1 MRLSTRPERDDDA
14 AVAVLHAVL
23 DSGVRFLDT
32 ADAYAHH
39 PKDIGH
45 NERLIAR
52 ALASWGGDRS
62 SVTIATKGGLT
73 RPGGKWV
80 PDGRARHLAA
90 ACEASLR
97 HLGVEKIALYQLHAP
112 DPKVPL
118 RTSVRALAK
127 LQRDG
132 LVERIGLCNVSVAQI
147 EEARGIVDI
156 ASVQVAM
163 HPFDDVAVRGGVV
176 EHCAAHGIELLAYRP
191 LGGEKAQAKLHRDP
205 VIASVA
211 ASTGLTLAQV
221 VLAWLRSFGVVPLP
235 GPTRIESAVA
245 SGSVVELAPHDLR
258 RLDERYPA
266 ADILRRPRAERRAPD
281 DAEGEVVI
289 LMGLPAAGKTT
300 RARAY
305 VDRGYVR
312 LNRDQMGGTL
322 SKVAREL
329 EAALQS
335 GARRCVLDNTYGA
348 RHKRNEV
355 IEIAW
360 RHGLPARC
368 EWLQTTL
375 EQARINA
382 VQRMLEVHGRLL
394 EPDEIAAASRD
405 DPNTFGPRVQI
416 DHRRNLE
423 PPVLDEGFVAIEPIA
438 FVPGPATATGRLL
451 FLDLDAVFGEALQPT
466 ERQRNALQQRAA
478 EGWIL
483 AGFVWRPALAE
494 GERSRVDVDAQHREL
509 AAELG
514 VPLRVYCCAHAGGP
528 PICWC
533 RPPMPGLVVSA
544 LRDADADPQRS
555 LLVGATST
563 LQRFAEA
570 CGIAHAS
577 IEELFGA

>member
-1 MRLSTRPERDDDA
+1 
-14 AVAVLHAVL
+14 V
-23 DSGVRFLDT
+23 
-32 ADAYAHH
+32 YAHH
-39 PKDIGH
+39 PRDIGH

-52 ALASWGGDRS
+52 ALASWAGDRT
-62 SVTIATKGGLT
+62 SVTVATKGGLT

-97 HLGVEKIALYQLHAP
+97 HLGVDKIALYQLHAP

-132 LVERIGLCNVSVAQI
+132 LVERVGLCNVSVAQI

-163 HPFDDVAVRGGVV
+163 NPFDDVAVRGGVV
-176 EHCAAHGIELLAYRP
+176 ELCAAHGIELLAHRP

-205 VIASVA
+205 VIADVA
-211 ASTGLTLAQV
+211 RRKGRTPAQV

-235 GPTRIESAVA
+235 GPTRIESAQA
-245 SGSVVELAPHDLR
+245 CGAIGELAPDDLR
-258 RLDERYPA
+258 VLDERYPA

-281 DAEGEVVI
+281 DADGEVVI
-289 LMGLPAAGKTT
+289 LMGLPAAGKSTQ
-300 RARAY
+300 ARAY

-312 LNRDQMGGTL
+312 LNRDEMGGSL
-322 SKVAREL
+322 SKVVREL
-329 EAALQS
+329 DAALRR

-355 IEIAW
+355 IETAW

-375 EQARINA
+375 EQARVNA
-382 VQRMLEVHGRLL
+382 VQRMLDVHGRLL

-405 DPNTFGPRVQI
+405 DPNTFAPRVQI

-423 PPVLDEGFVAIEPIA
+423 PPALDEGFVAIQPLVFEPRR
-438 FVPGPATATGRLL
+438 ATATGRL
-451 FLDLDAVFGEALQPT
+451 FLLDIDAVFGEALQAT
-466 ERQRNALQQRAA
+466 ERQRTALQQRAA
-478 EGWIL
+478 EGWTL
-483 AGFVWRPALAE
+483 AGFAWRPALAA
-494 GERSRVDVDAQHREL
+494 GERPRVDVDAEHREL
-509 AAELG
+509 EAALG
-514 VPLRVYCCAHAGGP
+514 VPLRVYCCPHPGGP

-544 LRDADADPQRS
+544 LRDADADPERS

-563 LQRFAEA
+563 AERFAEA
-570 CGIAHAS
+570 CGIAYAPS
-577 IEELFGA
+577 EELFGA